1 MRRWMEELL
10 SRCGVHKLN
19 YRVPTKVLADKHN
32 FYHSIVNVKNT
43 NITDAEIK

>member
-1 MRRWMEELL
+1 M
-10 SRCGVHKLN
+10 HKLN
-19 YRVPTKVLADKHN
+19 YRVPTEVLADKHN

>member
-1 MRRWMEELL
+1 MAELM

-19 YRVPTKVLADKHN
+19 DRVPTEVLADKHN